1 MSRKSIRK
9 SGPEIVTE
17 SAVSFQKEKS
27 GLFKKVETVTQR
39 DIHTSS
45 VIKTDTIES
54 DDRYRQTLEEDF
66 DHEVVYQDIDGSE
79 IRMRLK
85 AIDPDTWQQ

>member
-54 DDRYRQTLEEDF
+54 DDRYRQTLEEEF
-66 DHEVVYQDIDGSE
+66 DHEVVYQDIDGLSL
-79 IRMRLK
+79 IH
-85 AIDPDTWQQ
+85 I